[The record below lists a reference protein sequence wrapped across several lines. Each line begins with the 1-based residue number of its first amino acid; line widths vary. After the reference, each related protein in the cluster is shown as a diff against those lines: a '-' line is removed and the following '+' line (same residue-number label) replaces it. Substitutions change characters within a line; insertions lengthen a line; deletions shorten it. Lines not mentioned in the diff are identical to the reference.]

1 MNKFYLVIFLI
12 ILITVGVIALWNL
25 IINAEEKR
33 AENRMYEAKRKNPG
47 GTICNYCKLYADSEY
62 GYCFYAG
69 ECTEFQNRCHYFIEK
84 KGGAE

>member
-1 MNKFYLVIFLI
+1 MTKFYLIITIVIVL
-12 ILITVGVIALWNL
+12 TVLAIFVWNL

-33 AENRMYEAKRKNPG
+33 AENKMYDAAKKNPG
-47 GTICNYCKLYADSEY
+47 DTICTYCKLYADSEH